1 MEDIML
7 AVKYVLFYGL
17 EVVVVVIFAITL
29 IAGLYELVHDKLV
42 DLWAVSPKESYRSTE
57 RK

>member
-1 MEDIML
+1 MEEIML
-7 AVKYVLFYGL
+7 AIKYVLFYGM
-17 EVVVVVIFAITL
+17 EVVVVAIFGITL

-42 DLWAVSPKESYRSTE
+42 DLWAVSPKEPYRSTE